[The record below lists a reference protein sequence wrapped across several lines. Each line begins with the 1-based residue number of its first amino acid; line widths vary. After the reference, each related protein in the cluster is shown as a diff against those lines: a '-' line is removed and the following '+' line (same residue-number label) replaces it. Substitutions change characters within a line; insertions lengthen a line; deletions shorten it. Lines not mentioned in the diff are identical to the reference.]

1 MRTIRIRI
9 AVKILIIKIPEKIML
24 KRVNRV
30 EKLLTRKVRKKKF
43 IDKDK
48 NEKNSLFKNIS
59 EVECFNCGELDYYT
73 KKYPN
78 LRKKKLKK
86 RISPVIVAAVILN
99 KDFLTVKGTRC
110 ILIEVILYFSHGNRK
125 ITTLL
130 NYKIDENLI
139 SQRFTKKN
147 NLEVTSVEHM
157 GITVDSHYIIIYK
170 SHNIITKAK
179 DSRNEVRAT
188 QRTFYATDI

>member
-73 KKYPN
+73 KKYSN
-78 LRKKKLKK
+78 KKKEVKK
-86 RISPVIVAAVILN
+86 RINPVIVVVVVLG
-99 KDFLTVKGTRC
+99 KDSLTVKGTRC
-110 ILIEVILYFSHGNRK
+110 IFIEVILYFSHGNRK
-125 ITTLL
+125 VIILL
-130 NYKIDENLI
+130 NYRADKDLI
-139 SQRFTKKN
+139 S
-147 NLEVTSVEHM
+147 
-157 GITVDSHYIIIYK
+157 
-170 SHNIITKAK
+170 
-179 DSRNEVRAT
+179 
-188 QRTFYATDI
+188 